1 MRALS
6 ASMSAGCEAPQALES
21 ETALEVAE
29 RSESENFVDRLVT
42 VGTFFSPRQ
51 RSKGVF
57 SGNPCA
63 WILLFAWVSSRPFFS
78 PRQRSK
84 GVVLAIGIQC
94 TLTGL
99 FCVFVCLAAGRMLCC
114 WMFACWM
121 LACLLLYLLLLECLD
136 ISGRDI

>member
-6 ASMSAGCEAPQALES
+6 ASMNAGCEAPRVLES
-21 ETALEVAE
+21 ARRLWRLLDGREV
-29 RSESENFVDRLVT
+29 FWDRMVT
-42 VGTFFSPRQ
+42 VGTFFSPRH

-63 WILLFAWVSSRPFFS
+63 WNLLFTWVSSRPFFS

-114 WMFACWM
+114 WM